1 MPNTDHLTT
10 AQAAEALGVS
20 VRTVH
25 RMVSAGTLTPTMKL
39 PGTTGA
45 YLLDADEVENVKRNK
60 AA

>member
-45 YLLDADEVENVKRNK
+45 YLLDAAEVENVKRNK
-60 AA
+60 EA

>member
-1 MPNTDHLTT
+1 MPNTTHLTT

-25 RMVSAGTLTPTMKL
+25 RMVAAGTLTPTMKL

-45 YLLDADEVENVKRNK
+45 YLLDAAEVRNLATGK
-60 AA
+60 VA